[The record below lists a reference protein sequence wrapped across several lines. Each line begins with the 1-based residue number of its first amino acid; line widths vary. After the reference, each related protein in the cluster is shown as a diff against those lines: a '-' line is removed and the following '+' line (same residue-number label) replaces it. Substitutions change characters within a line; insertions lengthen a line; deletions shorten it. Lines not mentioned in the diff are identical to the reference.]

1 MLRIAELD
9 NTRVEQYLK
18 KIRHFD
24 AIFASDIQLDPRYES
39 LLLRTAAHLVQVESY
54 TGHGNFNLMSLD
66 EMIKAGKNFPKTR
79 AFQADELNFIE
90 EVFFANP
97 NRYGFFGKK
106 VSRDITDFI
115 PKKDVA
121 KISNSGHYLLK
132 GESLNL
138 YEPSKQCWRPSHTDI
153 RRPW

>member
-1 MLRIAELD
+1 
-9 NTRVEQYLK
+9 
-18 KIRHFD
+18 
-24 AIFASDIQLDPRYES
+24 
-39 LLLRTAAHLVQVESY
+39 
-54 TGHGNFNLMSLD
+54 
-66 EMIKAGKNFPKTR
+66 MIKAGKNFLKTR
-79 AFQADELNFIE
+79 AFQADGLNFIE

-138 YEPSKQCWRPSHTDI
+138 YEPSERCWRPSHTDI

>member
-1 MLRIAELD
+1 
-9 NTRVEQYLK
+9 
-18 KIRHFD
+18 
-24 AIFASDIQLDPRYES
+24 
-39 LLLRTAAHLVQVESY
+39 VQVESY

-66 EMIKAGKNFPKTR
+66 EIIKAGKNFPKTR

-138 YEPSKQCWRPSHTDI
+138 YEPSERCWRPSHTDI